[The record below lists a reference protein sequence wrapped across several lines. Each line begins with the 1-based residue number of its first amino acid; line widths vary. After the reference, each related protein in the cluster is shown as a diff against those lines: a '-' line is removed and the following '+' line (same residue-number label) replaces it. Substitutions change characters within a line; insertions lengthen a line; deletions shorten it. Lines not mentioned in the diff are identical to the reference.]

1 MRYPKKTMKA
11 VHHLR
16 GWRRKNISR
25 YSVMFILAVAVG
37 FVAGFCAF
45 LLKKAIALVSD
56 LATSGLSMA
65 RENWQL
71 PVFPILGI
79 VLTGIFVRYV
89 VKLDITKGTNKMLKQ
104 LKAHNYIIKARVM
117 VSPMIGAILTL
128 GFGGSAG
135 SEGPIAYTGGAI
147 GSNTARLFG
156 LRPELQ
162 RVLLGCGAAAGIAG
176 IFKSPI
182 GGFLFAL
189 EVLRISMTTSAVVAL
204 LTASVT
210 AGATAYV
217 MSGCTFDMAFGGTH
231 AYQSELL
238 PWYCLL
244 GLVSGL
250 YGYYYSHVMD
260 RMDRGFQRIK
270 NSWIRNVAG
279 GTILAVCLFA
289 FPSLYGEGYGVM
301 ARILSGDV
309 MSLVEGGLFR
319 DLEGLWLIAGSAAAI
334 CLIKPFAASSTNSAG
349 GVAGDFAPTLYAGC
363 MVGVV
368 YAMLLRHW
376 GLDIPVSDFAYLGMG
391 AVMSG
396 AIRAPLMAMFIVL
409 EMTATFT
416 LFWPMLI
423 VTALSYFVVRLCT
436 PDDFY
441 ALRPRP
447 RYYPTSTE

>member
-1 MRYPKKTMKA
+1 MRA

-16 GWRRKNISR
+16 GWRRRNISR

-37 FVAGFCAF
+37 FVTGMCAV
-45 LLKKAIALVSD
+45 LLKKGIALVSH
-56 LATSGLSMA
+56 LVTAGVTMA
-65 RENWQL
+65 HENWQL
-71 PVFPILGI
+71 LVFPVVGI

-89 VKLDITKGTNKMLKQ
+89 VRFDITKGTNKMLKQ
-104 LKAHNYIIKARVM
+104 LKVHDFVIRARVM

-147 GSNTARLFG
+147 GSNAARLFG
-156 LRPELQ
+156 LRTELQ

-217 MSGCTFDMAFGGTH
+217 MSGYTFDMAFAGTH
-231 AYQSELL
+231 VYQSHLL

-244 GLVSGL
+244 GIVCGL

-260 RMDRGFQRIK
+260 RMDRGFRRIS
-270 NSWIRNVAG
+270 NPWLRNVIG
-279 GTILAVCLFA
+279 GAILALCVFS
-289 FPSLYGEGYGVM
+289 FPVLYGEGYGVM
-301 ARILSGDV
+301 AQILGGDV
-309 MSLVEGGLFR
+309 SKLVEGSVFR
-319 DLEGLWLIAGSAAAI
+319 DFGGLWLTVGAAVAI
-334 CLIKPFAASSTNSAG
+334 CLVKPFACSSTNSSG
-349 GVAGDFAPTLYAGC
+349 GVAGDFAPTLFAGC
-363 MVGVV
+363 MVGLL
-368 YAMLLRHW
+368 YALVLNHW
-376 GLDIPVSDFAYLGMG
+376 GIDIPLTDFAYLGMG
-391 AVMSG
+391 AVMAG
-396 AIRAPLMAMFIVL
+396 AIRAPLMALFIVL

-441 ALRPRP
+441 TLRPRT
-447 RYYPTSTE
+447 RYYPGTDK

>member
-1 MRYPKKTMKA
+1 MRYPRTTIRA

-16 GWRRKNISR
+16 GWRRRNISR

-37 FVAGFCAF
+37 FVTGMCAV
-45 LLKKAIALVSD
+45 LLKKGIALVSH
-56 LATSGLSMA
+56 LVTAGVTMA
-65 RENWQL
+65 HENWQL
-71 PVFPILGI
+71 LVFPVIGI

-89 VKLDITKGTNKMLKQ
+89 VRLDITKGTNKMLKQ
-104 LKAHNYIIKARVM
+104 LKVHDYVIRARVM
-117 VSPMIGAILTL
+117 VSPMIGAMLTL

-147 GSNTARLFG
+147 GSNAARLFG

-217 MSGCTFDMAFGGTH
+217 MSGYTFDMAFAGTH
-231 AYQSELL
+231 VYQSHLL

-244 GLVSGL
+244 GIVCGL

-260 RMDRGFQRIK
+260 RMDRGFRRIS
-270 NSWIRNVAG
+270 NPWLRNVIG
-279 GTILAVCLFA
+279 GGILALCVFS
-289 FPSLYGEGYGVM
+289 FPALYGEGYGVM
-301 ARILSGDV
+301 AQILGGDV
-309 MSLVEGGLFR
+309 TKLVEGSIFR
-319 DLEGLWLIAGSAAAI
+319 DFGGLWLTVGAAAAI
-334 CLIKPFAASSTNSAG
+334 CLVKPFACSSTNSSG
-349 GVAGDFAPTLYAGC
+349 GVAGDFAPTLFAGC
-363 MVGVV
+363 MVGLL
-368 YAMLLRHW
+368 YALVLNYW
-376 GLDIPVSDFAYLGMG
+376 GIDIPLTDFAYLGMG
-391 AVMSG
+391 AVMAG
-396 AIRAPLMAMFIVL
+396 AIRAPLMALFIVL

-441 ALRPRP
+441 TLRPRP
-447 RYYPTSTE
+447 RYYPGTDK

>member
-1 MRYPKKTMKA
+1 
-11 VHHLR
+11 
-16 GWRRKNISR
+16 
-25 YSVMFILAVAVG
+25 MFILAVAVG
-37 FVAGFCAF
+37 FVTGMCAV
-45 LLKKAIALVSD
+45 LLKKGIALVSH
-56 LATSGLSMA
+56 LVTAGVTMA
-65 RENWQL
+65 HENWQL
-71 PVFPILGI
+71 LVFPVVGI

-89 VKLDITKGTNKMLKQ
+89 VRFDITKGTNKMLKQ
-104 LKAHNYIIKARVM
+104 LKVHDYVIRARVM

-147 GSNTARLFG
+147 GSNAARLFG
-156 LRPELQ
+156 LRTELQ

-217 MSGCTFDMAFGGTH
+217 MSGYTFDMAFAGTH
-231 AYQSELL
+231 VYQSHLL

-244 GLVSGL
+244 GIVCGL

-260 RMDRGFQRIK
+260 RMDRGFRRIS
-270 NSWIRNVAG
+270 NPWLRNVIG
-279 GTILAVCLFA
+279 GAILALCVFS
-289 FPSLYGEGYGVM
+289 FPVLYGEGYGVM
-301 ARILSGDV
+301 AQILGGDV
-309 MSLVEGGLFR
+309 SKLVEGSIFR
-319 DLEGLWLIAGSAAAI
+319 DFGGLWLTVGAAAAI
-334 CLIKPFAASSTNSAG
+334 CLVKPFACSSTNSSG
-349 GVAGDFAPTLYAGC
+349 GVAGDFAPTLFAGC
-363 MVGVV
+363 MVGLL
-368 YAMLLRHW
+368 YALVLNYW
-376 GLDIPVSDFAYLGMG
+376 GIDIPLTDFAYLGMG
-391 AVMSG
+391 AVMAG
-396 AIRAPLMAMFIVL
+396 AIRAPLMALFIVL

-441 ALRPRP
+441 TLRPRP
-447 RYYPTSTE
+447 RYYPGTDK

>member
-1 MRYPKKTMKA
+1 M
-11 VHHLR
+11 HHLR
-16 GWRRKNISR
+16 GWRRRNISR

-37 FVAGFCAF
+37 FVTGMCAV
-45 LLKKAIALVSD
+45 LLKKGIALVSH
-56 LATSGLSMA
+56 LVTAGVTMA
-65 RENWQL
+65 HENWQL
-71 PVFPILGI
+71 LVFPVVGI

-89 VKLDITKGTNKMLKQ
+89 VRFDITKGTNKMLKQ
-104 LKAHNYIIKARVM
+104 LKVHDYVIRARVM

-147 GSNTARLFG
+147 GSNAARLFG
-156 LRPELQ
+156 LRTELQ

-217 MSGCTFDMAFGGTH
+217 MSGYTFDMAFAGTH
-231 AYQSELL
+231 VYQSHLL

-244 GLVSGL
+244 GIVCGL

-260 RMDRGFQRIK
+260 RMDRGFRRIS
-270 NSWIRNVAG
+270 NPWLRNVIG
-279 GTILAVCLFA
+279 GAILALCVFS
-289 FPSLYGEGYGVM
+289 FPVLYGEGYGVM
-301 ARILSGDV
+301 AQILGGDV
-309 MSLVEGGLFR
+309 SKLVEGSIFR
-319 DLEGLWLIAGSAAAI
+319 DFGGLWLTVGAAAAI
-334 CLIKPFAASSTNSAG
+334 CLVKPFACSSTNSSG
-349 GVAGDFAPTLYAGC
+349 GVAGDFAPTLFAGC
-363 MVGVV
+363 MVGLL
-368 YAMLLRHW
+368 YALVLNHW
-376 GLDIPVSDFAYLGMG
+376 GIDIPLTDFAYLGMG
-391 AVMSG
+391 AVMAG
-396 AIRAPLMAMFIVL
+396 AIRAPLMALFIVL

-441 ALRPRP
+441 TLRPRT
-447 RYYPTSTE
+447 RYYPGTDK